1 MKLLLDTHTLLWF
14 LADDPQL
21 SAPAAALI
29 ENLDHVKYV
38 SVVSLWEIALKLGNG
53 KLSLTGTF
61 DEVFPDALHK
71 NGFELLPVTVGH
83 FSTLLTLPFH
93 HRDPF
98 DRLILAQ
105 AVVEGMTA
113 ITRDPELSKYPAPT
127 TW

>member
-21 SAPAAALI
+21 SAQAAALV
-29 ENLDHVKYV
+29 ENPGHVKYV
-38 SVVSLWEIALKLGNG
+38 SVVSLWEIALKLGNR

-61 DEVFPDALHK
+61 DEVFPDTLHK
-71 NGFELLPVTVGH
+71 NGFELLPVTVAH
-83 FSTLLTLPFH
+83 LSALLGLPFH

-105 AVVEGMTA
+105 AVEERMTVV
-113 ITRDPELSKYPAPT
+113 TRDPEFAKYPAQT
-127 TW
+127 AW